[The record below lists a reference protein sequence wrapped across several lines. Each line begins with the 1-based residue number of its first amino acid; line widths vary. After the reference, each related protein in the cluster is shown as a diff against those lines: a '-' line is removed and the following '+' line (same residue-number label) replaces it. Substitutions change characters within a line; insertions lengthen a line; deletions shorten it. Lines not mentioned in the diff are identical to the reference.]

1 MERRLAAILAADVV
15 GYSRL
20 MGADE
25 AGTLTAL
32 RALLKDLIEPTLQR
46 HHGRIVKLMGDGV
59 LAEFASVVD
68 AVSAAVE
75 IQEAVPQQSAHQAA
89 ERRIALRIGVNI
101 GDVAVEDGDLFGDGV
116 NIAARLQEIAEPN
129 GVTVSDDA
137 YRQLGGRLD
146 LPFEDSGEKTLKNI
160 RQPVRIWVW
169 SQNTTKS
176 VAPGPDQSP
185 TLSDKPSIAVLPF
198 ANLSGDPEQEF
209 FADGLT
215 EDLITAL
222 SHWRTFP
229 VIARNSTFTYKGA
242 SVDIRRVSEE
252 MGARYIVEGSVRKSG
267 NRIRVAVQL
276 IEGSTGHHLWA
287 ENLDRE
293 LKDMFELQDELTRR
307 IAAIIM
313 PQLEQKDVSARA
325 FGSEQNLDA
334 WGLLHKALTLIC
346 EFHSEGYAEA
356 RALLERAI
364 EIDPRYARAYAWLA
378 YSYNHD
384 VVAGAAKYS
393 EELWKKAAAAARQSI
408 ELDELDGFAHF
419 VMGLIYFRVGQHDLA
434 LSEQQRATEL
444 NPSLAMAHLQLG
456 QVLAQSGRTE
466 EGIPIL
472 EKGLQ
477 LSPRDPRLWNAL
489 DVTANAY
496 LTAGDYERAAELA
509 RGSIQR
515 RPDNAMAHL
524 YLAVALGQLDRTGEA
539 QSEMATALDI
549 DPEVVQRHESIRPQ
563 KFPKDGENFLDGLR
577 KAGWEG

>member
-20 MGADE
+20 IGVDE
-25 AGTLTAL
+25 AGTLAAL
-32 RALLKDLIEPTLQR
+32 RALLKDLVEPTLKR
-46 HHGRIVKLMGDGV
+46 KHGRIVKLMGDGL

-68 AVSAAVE
+68 AISAAVE
-75 IQEAVPQQSAHQAA
+75 IQEAVPQQSA
-89 ERRIALRIGVNI
+89 ERRLALRIGVNI
-101 GDVAVEDGDLFGDGV
+101 GDVAVEDGDIFGDGV

-137 YRQLGGRLD
+137 FRQLGGRLD
-146 LPFEDSGEKTLKNI
+146 LPFEDGGEKSLKNI
-160 RQPVRIWVW
+160 RQPVRTWVW
-169 SQNTTKS
+169 SQNTTNS
-176 VAPGPDQSP
+176 VTPDPDQSL

-198 ANLSGDPEQEF
+198 TNLSGDPEQEF

-222 SHWRTFP
+222 SQWRTFP
-229 VIARNSTFTYKGA
+229 VIARNSTFTYKGT
-242 SVDIRRVSEE
+242 SVDIRRISEE
-252 MGARYIVEGSVRKSG
+252 LGAHYIVEGSVRKSG

-293 LKDMFELQDELTRR
+293 LEDLFELQDELTRR

-313 PQLEQKDVSARA
+313 PQLEQKDVSVRA
-325 FGSEQNLDA
+325 VGPEQNLGA

-346 EFHSEGYAEA
+346 EFHPDGYAEA
-356 RALLERAI
+356 RTLLERAI
-364 EIDPRYARAYAWLA
+364 ELDPRYARAYAWLA
-378 YSYNHD
+378 YSFNHD
-384 VVAGAAKYS
+384 VVAGALKSS
-393 EELWKKAAAAARQSI
+393 EELWKKAAAVARKSI
-408 ELDELDGFAHF
+408 EFDELDGFAHF
-419 VMGLIYFRVGQHDLA
+419 VMGLIYFRMGQHDLA

-496 LTAGDYERAAELA
+496 ITAGNYERAAELA

-515 RPDNAMAHL
+515 RPDNAMSHM
-524 YLAVALGQLDRTGEA
+524 YLAVALGQLDRTEEA
-539 QSEMATALDI
+539 QSELAKAQHI
-549 DPEVVQRHESIRPQ
+549 DPEIVQRHETIRPQ
-563 KFPKDGENFLDGLR
+563 KFPKDRENFLDGLH
-577 KAGWEG
+577 KAGWKG